1 MAIAQST
8 LTTSIA
14 SIYTSSGTSAVTTI
28 FFLNNSGATV
38 TFSVLL
44 KVGSGTG
51 TVAANGIL
59 KDVSLIAGD
68 TYIFSVEKI
77 ILDTGDQLQAVA
89 SAGSAVITTI
99 SYVGL

>member
-1 MAIAQST
+1 MAIAQTT

-14 SIYTSSGTSAVTTI
+14 SIYTSTGVSAVTTM

-44 KVGSGTG
+44 KVGAGTG
-51 TVAANGIL
+51 TLAANGIL
-59 KDVSLIAGD
+59 KEISLIAGD
-68 TYIFSVEKI
+68 TYIFNSEKI
-77 ILDTGDQLQAVA
+77 ILDTGDQIQAVA
-89 SAGSAVITTI
+89 SAGSAVVTTI

>member
-1 MAIAQST
+1 MAIAQTT

-14 SIYTSSGTSAVTTI
+14 SIYTSTGVSAVTTM

-44 KVGSGTG
+44 KAGAGTG
-51 TVAANGIL
+51 TLAANGIL
-59 KDVSLIAGD
+59 KEISLIAGD
-68 TYIFSVEKI
+68 TYIFNSEKI
-77 ILDTGDQLQAVA
+77 ILDTGDQIQAVA
-89 SAGSAVITTI
+89 SAGSAVVTTI

>member
-44 KVGSGTG
+44 KVGSGTL
-51 TVAANGIL
+51 AANGIL

-68 TYIFSVEKI
+68 TYIFSAEKI

-89 SAGSAVITTI
+89 SAGSAVVTTI